1 MSRSFTVD
9 SVYNTLG
16 RKLKFEGGR
25 YMSDIP
31 SNAVRKAFSQISQNM
46 KGRVTL
52 EIHLKETTQNSL
64 HKIYKYKVRRIKKE
78 TKVVINGNPIVYK
91 YITKVKAI

>member
-16 RKLKFEGGR
+16 RKLTFEGGR

-31 SNAVRKAFSQISQNM
+31 SNAARKAFSQISQNM
-46 KGRVTL
+46 KGRVNL
-52 EIHLKETTQNSL
+52 EIHLRETTQNSS

-78 TKVVINGNPIVYK
+78 TTVTINGKVITYK
-91 YITKVKAI
+91 YITKVKSI